1 MQAAR
6 IHTAAFVA
14 AERILA
20 PLALLAAAFA
30 TMG

>member
-1 MQAAR
+1 MQAR
-6 IHTAAFVA
+6 IHTASV

-30 TMG
+30 AMG